1 MMLSL
6 VSSIEFSVFYSLD
19 TTSFL
24 ESSIDLPI
32 DSLISQLGHHE
43 TIFLNTPGRS
53 GLPLPSP
60 EHPRLEST
68 QEERPKRMLQ
78 TEPRRWK
85 CHRDILLEE
94 QGYGQ

>member
-6 VSSIEFSVFYSLD
+6 VPAIELLYASSFRHDFDPRILKLTHQG
-19 TTSFL
+19 TTTR
-24 ESSIDLPI
+24 
-32 DSLISQLGHHE
+32 HHE
-43 TIFLNTPGRS
+43 TLLLNTPGRS